1 MFHNNSEVQT
11 KSETVSKKKT
21 GLIESDRE
29 KFQKCSLYKYMGNVL
44 NLEQN
49 IVPKDEDPM
58 MRREKFA
65 ESLRKKKHSVIF
77 NKKRKKTFEFI
88 LKLQTGSNIET
99 QGD

>member
-1 MFHNNSEVQT
+1 M
-11 KSETVSKKKT
+11 
-21 GLIESDRE
+21 
-29 KFQKCSLYKYMGNVL
+29 
-44 NLEQN
+44 
-49 IVPKDEDPM
+49 PKDEDPM

-88 LKLQTGSNIET
+88 LKLQTGSIIET